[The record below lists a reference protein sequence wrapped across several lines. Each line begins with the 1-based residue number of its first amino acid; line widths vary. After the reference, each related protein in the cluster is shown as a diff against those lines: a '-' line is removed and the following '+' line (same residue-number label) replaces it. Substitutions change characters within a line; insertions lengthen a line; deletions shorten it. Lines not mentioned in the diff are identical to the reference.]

1 MDIQRTAAAIMASP
15 DSAEA
20 SLRQMNMPWFM
31 TPFFPTLL
39 QEANLSTCDRTLI
52 EQFARD
58 GYAIIDAEIPD
69 LDAVCTRLIADL
81 APKYGGV
88 GRIQD
93 AWKANADV
101 KMLATLPSIDR
112 VLRLFYQRD
121 PIPFQ
126 TLNFPAG
133 TEQHTHSDTVHFHSV
148 PHGFMCGVWIAL
160 QDIGEDCG
168 PLHVYPGSHRMP
180 AWDFHDLGLPSGRE
194 SYARYEDCMEAYVQA
209 AGLKKHIVT
218 MKKGQAVIWAATLLH
233 GGEPITKIGS
243 TRHSQVT
250 HYYFSDCLY
259 YTPMNSDP
267 YIGKMH
273 LRTITDI
280 RTGQPVPNRYGGKI
294 ISAVPEPVT
303 PVQNA
308 TVASKHVLKR
318 LLERARRMMAR

>member
-1 MDIQRTAAAIMASP
+1 MDIQRTAAAIMANS
-15 DSAEA
+15 DTAEA
-20 SLRQMNMPWFM
+20 TLQHMNMPWFI

-39 QEANLSTCDRTLI
+39 EEANLPTTDRALI
-52 EQFARD
+52 ESFARD
-58 GYAIIDAEIPD
+58 GYAIIDAGIPD
-69 LDAVCTRLIADL
+69 LDAVCARIITDL
-81 APKYGGV
+81 APKYV
-88 GRIQD
+88 DANRVQD
-93 AWKANADV
+93 AWKTNANV
-101 KMLATLPSIDR
+101 KMLAMLPSVDR

-126 TLNFPAG
+126 TLNFPMG
-133 TEQHTHSDTVHFHSV
+133 TQQHTHSDTVHFHSV

-160 QDIGEDCG
+160 EDIGEDAG

-209 AGLKKHIVT
+209 VGLKKHIVT

-233 GGEPITKIGS
+233 GGERIQRAGA

-250 HYYFSDCLY
+250 HYYFENCLY

-273 LRTITDI
+273 LRHITDM
-280 RTGQPVPNRYGGKI
+280 RTGQLVPNRYAGRTI
-294 ISAVPEPVT
+294 DAVPEPVT
-303 PVQNA
+303 PVQTA
-308 TVASKHVLKR
+308 AVASKHVLKR
-318 LLERARRMMAR
+318 LLERARKMMG